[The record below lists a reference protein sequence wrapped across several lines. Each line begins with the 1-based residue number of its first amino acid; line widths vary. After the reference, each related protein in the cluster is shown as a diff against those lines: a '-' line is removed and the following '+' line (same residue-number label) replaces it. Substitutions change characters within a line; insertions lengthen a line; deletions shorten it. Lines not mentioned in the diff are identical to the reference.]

1 MSTISYAY
9 AYEYSYNVAWEETS
23 YTYDLDSNIV
33 PFRQYDSFDF
43 CVDRFSNESD
53 NIDLQISLL
62 NLDCPDYFLHN
73 VANYMLQES
82 DLKLIYSSSLDAI
95 NFNLTNILA
104 LKYNI
109 TAHPETEIS
118 ELNSSAIFIGN
129 SSLLIEKMGEIPGMF
144 NEFQIEVQDNDGVNY
159 MYIVGD
165 SSATISDAINILI
178 GLYDEYYSENNCIV
192 LDGCDSEEVDLDG
205 DELISNVELLSAL
218 NDYDNGMLSTFTIID
233 GISMWEL
240 K

>member
-104 LKYNI
+104 LKY
-109 TAHPETEIS
+109 TANFKHPS
-118 ELNSSAIFIGN
+118 QKSSFFSGL
-129 SSLLIEKMGEIPGMF
+129 S
-144 NEFQIEVQDNDGVNY
+144 VY
-159 MYIVGD
+159 
-165 SSATISDAINILI
+165 SAT
-178 GLYDEYYSENNCIV
+178 
-192 LDGCDSEEVDLDG
+192 
-205 DELISNVELLSAL
+205 
-218 NDYDNGMLSTFTIID
+218 T
-233 GISMWEL
+233 
-240 K
+240 